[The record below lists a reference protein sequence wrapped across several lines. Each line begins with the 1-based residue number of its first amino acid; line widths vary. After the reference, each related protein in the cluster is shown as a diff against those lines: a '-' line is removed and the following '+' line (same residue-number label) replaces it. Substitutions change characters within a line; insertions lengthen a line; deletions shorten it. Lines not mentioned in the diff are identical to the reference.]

1 MAYVISFVRERFE
14 KAQQLIYSRSSEL
27 FRRELERQ
35 FHTDTLPEWLEIKEV
50 DQVLFSLKNDKVIV
64 PYGTANALYI
74 DTPMLLGEDN
84 SDTNP
89 HWNEIND
96 LLQSKEYR
104 KDNEEVTSIIRSIL
118 DGDVEFDDDFSAP
131 FVFKYKRNGDGRV
144 FDLLDCATGI
154 KSFSIVQMLLK
165 LGHISSKTLLV
176 FDEPE
181 AHLHPQWVVEYARM
195 IVLIHKYIGTKF
207 FIATHNPDFVSAIRH
222 IAEKEKM
229 LDAVNFY
236 LAQCEEGMYQYTYRH
251 LGNDIEPIF
260 KSFNLALDRIEEHG
274 R

>member
-1 MAYVISFVRERFE
+1 M
-14 KAQQLIYSRSSEL
+14 
-27 FRRELERQ
+27 
-35 FHTDTLPEWLEIKEV
+35 
-50 DQVLFSLKNDKVIV
+50 
-64 PYGTANALYI
+64 
-74 DTPMLLGEDN
+74 
-84 SDTNP
+84 
-89 HWNEIND
+89 
-96 LLQSKEYR
+96 
-104 KDNEEVTSIIRSIL
+104 
-118 DGDVEFDDDFSAP
+118 
-131 FVFKYKRNGDGRV
+131 
-144 FDLLDCATGI
+144 DCATGI